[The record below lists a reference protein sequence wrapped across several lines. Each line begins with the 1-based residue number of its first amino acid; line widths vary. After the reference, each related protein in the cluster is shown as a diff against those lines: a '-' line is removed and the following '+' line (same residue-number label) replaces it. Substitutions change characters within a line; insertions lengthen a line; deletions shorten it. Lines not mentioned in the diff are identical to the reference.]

1 MRASPLLSRGVAVYS
16 CSSFL
21 PEHLA
26 STGSLFLHR
35 ALTMWLY
42 NLVQLVLML
51 VGFGIGSFAWVSI
64 LADDHPNRPYWWIG
78 GLIGLSIGWAIAAMM
93 TKTIRK
99 TTAAPLAPPEEM
111 PAPKPV
117 AAKPAAPKPAA
128 RSEAITLLAALQR
141 EARFVDFV
149 QESLAGYT
157 DAQIGAAA
165 RDVHRDC
172 GAVLA
177 RMFALRP
184 AVTDEEGKDVEVPAG
199 FDAGRW
205 RLTGT
210 VTGEPPFHGR
220 LVHPGWEAT
229 TCELPTWSGK
239 SDAARIVAP
248 AEVELR

>member
-1 MRASPLLSRGVAVYS
+1 M
-16 CSSFL
+16 
-21 PEHLA
+21 LA
-26 STGSLFLHR
+26 GCAIGSL
-35 ALTMWLY
+35 
-42 NLVQLVLML
+42 
-51 VGFGIGSFAWVSI
+51 AWVFAF
-64 LADDHPNRPYWWIG
+64 ADDHPNRPYWWIG
-78 GLIGLSIGWAIAAMM
+78 GLIGLSIGWAIVAYVTSGFRKVTATPAEQPHVPTAPAA
-93 TKTIRK
+93 K
-99 TTAAPLAPPEEM
+99 PPT
-111 PAPKPV
+111 PKPSAPKPPV
-117 AAKPAAPKPAA
+117 

-149 QESLAGYT
+149 QESLAGYS

-172 GAVLA
+172 GVVLQ

-184 AVTDEEGKDVEVPAG
+184 AVTEEEGKDVEVPIG

-205 RLTGT
+205 RLTGN

-220 LVHPGWEAT
+220 VVHPGWEAT

-248 AEVELR
+248 AEVELK